1 LYLWNEAEQEHNAR
15 MEANRRYEE
24 AMKVTIT
31 GKEDF
36 DQSLSSADALILHA
50 MGVEACSQCRVR
62 QDRSIADDVTSQ
74 EELATPCHE
83 VLDRHE
89 EL

>member
-1 LYLWNEAEQEHNAR
+1 
-15 MEANRRYEE
+15 
-24 AMKVTIT
+24 
-31 GKEDF
+31 
-36 DQSLSSADALILHA
+36 
-50 MGVEACSQCRVR
+50 MGVEACSQCRLR